1 MSWIVLVRWLHILT
15 AAAWL
20 GQVVV
25 LNFVLVPAVVKEERA
40 EARLDLLQKLFPPIF
55 RLASILSGLS
65 VVAGGFLL
73 WGRHHEDW
81 STLFASWHGHA
92 LVTGATLAVLLMAFH
107 HALEPKLGRMI
118 RKAHEAKDAAASD
131 AIVRKLKIAPR
142 IGLGVLTLVMV
153 LMMIGVRGV

>member
-25 LNFVLVPAVVKEERA
+25 LNFVLVPAVLKETRTEG
-40 EARLDLLQKLFPPIF
+40 RLDLMRKLFPPMF
-55 RLASILSGLS
+55 RMASILSTLS

-92 LVTGATLAVLLMAFH
+92 LVTGATLAVLLMGFH
-107 HALEPKLGRMI
+107 HAVEPKLGRII
-118 RKAHEAKDAAASD
+118 RAAHEKNDADAAH
-131 AIVRKLKIAPR
+131 AIARRLQIVPR
-142 IGLGVLTLVMV
+142 VGLAVLTLVMV
-153 LMMIGVRGV
+153 LMMIGVRGI